1 MGPLAH
7 LSHSSHTLVTYLCIR
22 STSASPG
29 ATDRF
34 LPQVHPPGAS
44 CPRAP
49 GRPGMGFQGGA
60 GGDLGAHSRG
70 NPEGGGSYPQRILG
84 RRVGGINTACPRVEH
99 SGARGGGGE
108 WPLLGWVRASGG
120 QEGPMEEM
128 SLRMSGQCRGEWW
141 IGMVEG
147 SAINIVGVMLIG
159 G

>member
-1 MGPLAH
+1 MRLHAGTTCSELGNSQERGGEPGMGPLAH

-49 GRPGMGFQGGA
+49 GRPGMGFRGGA

-99 SGARGGGGE
+99 SGARGGEENGPCWGG
-108 WPLLGWVRASGG
+108 
-120 QEGPMEEM
+120 
-128 SLRMSGQCRGEWW
+128 SGQAEVRKAPWRR
-141 IGMVEG
+141 
-147 SAINIVGVMLIG
+147 
-159 G
+159 

>member
-1 MGPLAH
+1 MPTCRAQW
-7 LSHSSHTLVTYLCIR
+7 
-22 STSASPG
+22 SPG
-29 ATDRF
+29 W
-34 LPQVHPPGAS
+34 
-44 CPRAP
+44 
-49 GRPGMGFQGGA
+49 
-60 GGDLGAHSRG
+60 
-70 NPEGGGSYPQRILG
+70 
-84 RRVGGINTACPRVEH
+84 
-99 SGARGGGGE
+99 GGE